1 MLNYIGTVT
10 VNGFPGVGKKEK
22 PIFPDARIPNVLHS
36 EPIQN
41 GTKQILDERGAD
53 GLVKWVQ
60 DQKRVLLTDTTF
72 RDAHQSLLATRIRTK
87 DLHQL
92 QSRQRECYRTY
103 SQQKCGAVRR
113 LMLHIVS

>member
-1 MLNYIGTVT
+1 MYYT
-10 VNGFPGVGKKEK
+10 
-22 PIFPDARIPNVLHS
+22 S

-87 DLHQL
+87 RFTSHCRADSENVTELIL
-92 QSRQRECYRTY
+92 SGNVGRCN
-103 SQQKCGAVRR
+103 V
-113 LMLHIVS
+113 

>member
-1 MLNYIGTVT
+1 MVS
-10 VNGFPGVGKKEK
+10 VSREKEK

-60 DQKRVLLTDTTF
+60 DQN
-72 RDAHQSLLATRIRTK
+72 
-87 DLHQL
+87 
-92 QSRQRECYRTY
+92 
-103 SQQKCGAVRR
+103 
-113 LMLHIVS
+113 VSF

>member
-1 MLNYIGTVT
+1 MASG
-10 VNGFPGVGKKEK
+10 GREKEK

-87 DLHQL
+87 DLHQIAEPTARML
-92 QSRQRECYRTY
+92 PNLFSAEMWGGATFDVAYRFLKKIRGNDY
-103 SQQKCGAVRR
+103 
-113 LMLHIVS
+113 